1 MTRLLIKTAA
11 TAAVENV
18 HAAMSFAV
26 TNIAKTMAAKT
37 KDLIAVA
44 VHMAAIAGIADT
56 NAPAIVTS
64 ALTRGPAKAKHVEK
78 NSYVQTSAI
87 VPSTIRVSTHGKNA
101 LKTLNGRK
109 NPIVIFKSPMTNP
122 MPVRARLVIAQRN
135 PMPVMKKKIPRW
147 KKEKST

>member
-1 MTRLLIKTAA
+1 
-11 TAAVENV
+11 VENV
-18 HAAMSFAV
+18 HAVMSAAAA
-26 TNIAKTMAAKT
+26 NIAKTMAAKT
-37 KDLIAVA
+37 KDLIALA
-44 VHMAAIAGIADT
+44 VHMAAIAGIAET

-64 ALTRGPAKAKHVEK
+64 ALTRGLAEAKHVEK

-109 NPIVIFKSPMTNP
+109 NLKVIFKGPMTNP
-122 MPVRARLVIAQRN
+122 TLVRARLAMAQRN
-135 PMPVMKKKIPRW
+135 PTPVMKKKILRW

>member
-1 MTRLLIKTAA
+1 M
-11 TAAVENV
+11 AV
-18 HAAMSFAV
+18 
-26 TNIAKTMAAKT
+26 KT

-44 VHMAAIAGIADT
+44 VHMAAIAGIANT

-64 ALTRGPAKAKHVEK
+64 ALTRGLAKAKHVEK

-101 LKTLNGRK
+101 LKTLNRRK
-109 NPIVIFKSPMTNP
+109 NLKVIFKSLMANP
-122 MPVRARLVIAQRN
+122 TPVRARLVIAQRN
-135 PMPVMKKKIPRW
+135 PTPVVRKKILRW